1 MMKFVARIAL
11 SMTYAFA
18 ICIASLLSL
27 IVPKRR
33 PASGRLLAIG
43 TFHNPNWFM
52 AHIPPLANCGIDEII
67 VVGDGF
73 MQQLP
78 NVRMVV
84 PNRFVAAIFSRSVA
98 KLIWGFGCAIKY
110 KPDLYMGYA
119 IFPAATWALLLSRL
133 FGRPCCFQLTSG
145 KLELEGGGNRA
156 ENRLL
161 ASLKTPSPLVERLAF
176 TLTRQFDLMIV
187 RGSQAEDYVRKL
199 GYIGPVAT
207 ITGSVTIPETVQGPG
222 ERDIDLIYV
231 ARLTRRKR
239 PDRYIEIV
247 KRVAQ
252 EIPGVKAV
260 VVGDGPEYEPV
271 RQQVIAA
278 GLQDNV
284 ELLGLRHD
292 VPDLVARSRLF
303 VLTSRWEGLS
313 IALLEAMS
321 GAVVPVASDVG
332 DLADVVKNGVTGYLY
347 DEDDLDSFTKTI
359 VDLLSNEELQTTLA
373 MSARQ
378 AVIDKSGIQ
387 AVTQQWHDVLRE
399 YVAMRDNS
407 RSV

>member
-1 MMKFVARIAL
+1 
-11 SMTYAFA
+11 
-18 ICIASLLSL
+18 
-27 IVPKRR
+27 
-33 PASGRLLAIG
+33 
-43 TFHNPNWFM
+43 
-52 AHIPPLANCGIDEII
+52 
-67 VVGDGF
+67 
-73 MQQLP
+73 
-78 NVRMVV
+78 
-84 PNRFVAAIFSRSVA
+84 
-98 KLIWGFGCAIKY
+98 
-110 KPDLYMGYA
+110 
-119 IFPAATWALLLSRL
+119 
-133 FGRPCCFQLTSG
+133 
-145 KLELEGGGNRA
+145 
-156 ENRLL
+156 
-161 ASLKTPSPLVERLAF
+161 
-176 TLTRQFDLMIV
+176 
-187 RGSQAEDYVRKL
+187 
-199 GYIGPVAT
+199 
-207 ITGSVTIPETVQGPG
+207 VQGPG
-222 ERDIDLIYV
+222 ARDIDLIYV

>member
-1 MMKFVARIAL
+1 MKIIARIAL
-11 SMTYAFA
+11 TIAYSLA
-18 ICIASLLSL
+18 IGIAGLLRL
-27 IVPKRR
+27 IVPKRK

-43 TFHNPNWFM
+43 TFHNPNWFK
-52 AHIPPLANCGIDEII
+52 AHIPPLADCGIEEII

-73 MQQLP
+73 TQPMP
-78 NVRMVV
+78 NVRMIV
-84 PNRFVAAIFSRSVA
+84 PNRIVSAILTRSVA

-161 ASLKTPSPLVERLAF
+161 AALKTPSPLVEKLAF
-176 TLTRQFDLMIV
+176 SLTRQFDLMIV

-199 GYIGPVAT
+199 GYAGPVAT
-207 ITGSVTIPETVQGPG
+207 ITGSVRIPETVQRLDQ
-222 ERDIDLIYV
+222 RDIDLIYV

-239 PDRYIEIV
+239 PDRYIEV
-247 KRVAQ
+247 VRRVAK

-271 RQQVIAA
+271 QQQVAET

-321 GAVVPVASDVG
+321 AGVVPVASDVG

-347 DEDDLDSFTKTI
+347 DEDDLDNFTKTI
-359 VDLLSNEELQTTLA
+359 INLLSDEGLQTTLA
-373 MSARQ
+373 KNARQ
-378 AVIDKSGIQ
+378 AVIDKSGFQ
-387 AVTQQWHDVLRE
+387 AVTQQWHDVLHD
-399 YVAMRDNS
+399 YVAMRDDAE
-407 RSV
+407 SV